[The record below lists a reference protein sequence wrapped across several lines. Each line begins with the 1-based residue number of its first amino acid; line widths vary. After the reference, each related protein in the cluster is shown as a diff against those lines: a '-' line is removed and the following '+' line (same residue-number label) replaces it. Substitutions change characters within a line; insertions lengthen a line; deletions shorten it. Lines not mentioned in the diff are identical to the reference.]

1 MQDSQLLILILFSL
15 EELSNFLTF
24 SFQKYGD
31 F

>member
-1 MQDSQLLILILFSL
+1 MQDSQLLILILFSH